1 MAAFREQEGVAVGVE
16 EGEGAG
22 EGAEAGAGPRETEGG
37 SSQFGLSW
45 GVWGTTR
52 GSAWETHTVKNLAC
66 LSARLWS

>member
-1 MAAFREQEGVAVGVE
+1 MAAFGEQEEVAVGVG
-16 EGEGAG
+16 EGEGA
-22 EGAEAGAGPRETEGG
+22 EAEAGAGPPEREGG

-52 GSAWETHTVKNLAC
+52 GSAWETRTVKSLAC